1 METTTSPWF
10 TRRFMSSF
18 PGFFQRICP
27 TKRPPTKP
35 IGSCLLNASR
45 IPKAINKCHINLPI
59 VHQIL
64 MDTSHLGKFPFIVF
78 PNMHACT
85 ANQDFFSP
93 KSKRGIYDSLCQQTR
108 KDKTNGFSLPPNEI
122 SILLP
127 LFFQALEQPCRIF
140 FLLFDRSKHF
150 LFISNVGCTFP
161 SLTIENQ
168 SIFLNNSNRSALY
181 LPFFGQLFF
190 LLLS

>member
-27 TKRPPTKP
+27 TKRPPTNP

-108 KDKTNGFSLPPNEI
+108 KDKTNGFSLPPNKI

-127 LFFQALEQPCRIF
+127 LFFSSAETTLPNIF
-140 FLLFDRSKHF
+140 P
-150 LFISNVGCTFP
+150 FIWLIQTFP
-161 SLTIENQ
+161 IYLQRWLHLS
-168 SIFLNNSNRSALY
+168 FFDNRKSVN
-181 LPFFGQLFF
+181 
-190 LLLS
+190 LSK